1 VLVGL
6 EKPDDA
12 GVYRLSD
19 DIALV
24 ESVDFF
30 TPVVD
35 DPQLFGRIAAA
46 NSLSDVWAMG
56 ARAVSA
62 MNVVCF
68 PSGEMDIDV
77 LRRVLAGGL
86 ETLREAGVA
95 LLGGH
100 SVDDPE
106 LKYGLSV
113 TGVVHPDRFL
123 RNAGARAGDKLVL
136 TKPLGTGIIATAIKG
151 DAADEKS
158 VAAAVASMTALNRR
172 RAELMLEH
180 GARAATDV
188 TGFGL
193 LGHASEMVEEGDV
206 GLAIEAGAVPLL
218 PGALDLARSGVL
230 PVGLHRN
237 REFYACRVKIDPDVP
252 QPVADLLH
260 DPQTSGG
267 LLMALPPDAAEAFVK
282 TLTEEGSPEAR
293 VIGEFT
299 RENAGK
305 IVVRA

>member
-24 ESVDFF
+24 ETVDFF
-30 TPVVD
+30 TPIVD
-35 DPQLFGRIAAA
+35 DPELFGRIAAA

-62 MNVVCF
+62 MNIVCF
-68 PSGEMDIDV
+68 PSGKMDIDV
-77 LRRVLAGGL
+77 LRRVLAGGMDA
-86 ETLREAGVA
+86 LREAGVA
-95 LLGGH
+95 LIGGH

-123 RNAGARAGDKLVL
+123 KNSGARAGDRLVL
-136 TKPLGTGIIATAIKG
+136 TKPLGTGVVATGIKG
-151 DAADEKS
+151 NAADEKS
-158 VAAAVASMTALNRR
+158 VAAAVASMTALNLGP
-172 RAELMLEH
+172 AELMLEH

-188 TGFGL
+188 TGFSL
-193 LGHASEMVEEGDV
+193 VGHASEMVEESDV
-206 GLAIEAGAVPLL
+206 GLEIEAGAVPLL
-218 PGALDLARSGVL
+218 PGALELAAMGML
-230 PVGLHRN
+230 PAGLHRN
-237 REFYACRVKIDPDVP
+237 REFYACRVKIDPNVP
-252 QPVADLLH
+252 QPVTDLLH

-267 LLMALPPDAAEAFVK
+267 LLVALGPDAAEAFVMA
-282 TLTEEGSPEAR
+282 LTAGGSPEAR

>member
-1 VLVGL
+1 MGL

-62 MNVVCF
+62 MNIVCF
-68 PSGEMDIDV
+68 PSGKMDIEV
-77 LRRVLAGGL
+77 LRQVLAGGL

-100 SVDDPE
+100 SVDEPE

-123 RNAGARAGDKLVL
+123 RNSGARAGDRLVL

-151 DAADEKS
+151 AAADEKS
-158 VAAAVASMTALNRR
+158 VAAAVASMTALNRGP
-172 RAELMLEH
+172 AELMLQH

-193 LGHASEMVEEGDV
+193 LGHASEMVEESDV
-206 GLAIEAGAVPLL
+206 GLAIEAGAVPFLT
-218 PGALDLARSGVL
+218 GAVELGRAGIL

-267 LLMALPPDAAEAFVK
+267 LLVALAPDAAEAFVMA
-282 TLTEEGSPEAR
+282 LTAGGSPEAR

-305 IVVRA
+305 IVVGA

>member
-24 ESVDFF
+24 ETVDFF
-30 TPVVD
+30 TPIVD
-35 DPQLFGRIAAA
+35 DPELFGRIAAA

-62 MNVVCF
+62 VNVVCF
-68 PSGEMDIDV
+68 PSGKMDIEV

-106 LKYGLSV
+106 LKYGLAV
-113 TGVVHPDRFL
+113 TGVVHPDRFVK
-123 RNAGARAGDKLVL
+123 NSGARAGDRLVL
-136 TKPLGTGIIATAIKG
+136 TKPLGTGIVATGIKG
-151 DAADEKS
+151 AAAAEES

-172 RAELMLEH
+172 PAELMLEH

-193 LGHASEMVEEGDV
+193 VGHASEMVEEGDV
-206 GLAIEAGAVPLL
+206 GLAIDSGSVPLL
-218 PGALDLARSGVL
+218 TGARELAAMGML
-230 PVGLHRN
+230 AAGLHRN
-237 REFYACRVKIDPDVP
+237 REFYACRVTIDPDVQ

-267 LLMALPPDAAEAFVK
+267 LLVALAPDAAEEFVMA
-282 TLTEEGSPEAR
+282 LTAGGSPEAR

-299 RENAGK
+299 DRDPGK